1 MATNIEQTGPQR
13 LKGVRNSDLYPDGGK
28 ALREAIAI
36 GQAIRNRQ
44 FSDLW
49 GQKGTYST
57 DTLPVRRDSHYD
69 NKVSINNYTPQ
80 AIHEERAANQSW
92 LDTLGMGLARFLGT
106 TATTISNTFTGLPT
120 GIFTA
125 INEKRFSGI
134 WDNAVSQKM
143 DEFSNAIKEAT
154 PIYDTYEQE
163 NAPWLSLT
171 HLTSGSFWGGALDTL
186 GFAAGAAITGGGF
199 AGLLGKLGKVGK
211 IAEFFAKHSKL
222 ERALQ
227 TTMTSMYSAA
237 GEGLQEA
244 MQTKKQLI
252 DTHLGDLTASI
263 NKQKE
268 EARAIYEANRGN
280 FKKDA
285 NGNLY
290 DPAYLE
296 YQKTLKSLDN
306 KYALG
311 KAEIEK
317 EARMAGNRDF
327 ALNIPILTIGNLITL
342 GKSFSRAYQAAKNV
356 EQSTTKA
363 MGASLIRAA
372 NRANGNIKTAGR
384 AIARGEK
391 AGLGYKAG
399 SRLPLPRLR
408 AGLRS
413 PISEGL
419 EEMNQQW
426 ASSGTMEYY
435 NRDDPNDYWR
445 AKLNNDGKKNA
456 ISTIDAITRGFAD
469 SYGDYDQW
477 EQFFMGALMGAMSHP
492 RPHNDKTKKWYDP
505 RRWLLRV
512 EQLGI
517 Y

>member
-120 GIFTA
+120 GVFTA

-290 DPAYLE
+290 DPAYL
-296 YQKTLKSLDN
+296 
-306 KYALG
+306 
-311 KAEIEK
+311 
-317 EARMAGNRDF
+317 
-327 ALNIPILTIGNLITL
+327 
-342 GKSFSRAYQAAKNV
+342 
-356 EQSTTKA
+356 
-363 MGASLIRAA
+363 
-372 NRANGNIKTAGR
+372 
-384 AIARGEK
+384 
-391 AGLGYKAG
+391 
-399 SRLPLPRLR
+399 
-408 AGLRS
+408 
-413 PISEGL
+413 
-419 EEMNQQW
+419 
-426 ASSGTMEYY
+426 
-435 NRDDPNDYWR
+435 
-445 AKLNNDGKKNA
+445 
-456 ISTIDAITRGFAD
+456 
-469 SYGDYDQW
+469 
-477 EQFFMGALMGAMSHP
+477 
-492 RPHNDKTKKWYDP
+492 
-505 RRWLLRV
+505 
-512 EQLGI
+512 
-517 Y
+517 